1 MLVAEQ
7 FSKYFGSVCAL
18 KDVGFCVRDGEILG
32 IIGPNGA
39 GKTTLLQGLAGLLPM
54 NSGRLSWNGSHL
66 LPRRRSKLLFYLEDG
81 TAPHADLCVGVVV
94 DFYAKIFGRKPD
106 ERDEALERFDISR
119 YCSIRIKGLSKGTMK
134 RLLLSLAWLAQ
145 QKVML
150 LDEPF
155 EGLDLRQVREVTLS
169 LRDLTKRG
177 KSLLLSIH
185 QLRDAERSCD
195 QFLLLNSGAVVA
207 AGTLCEL
214 QAKIAKPNAN
224 LEDVFYALV

>member
-1 MLVAEQ
+1 MLIAEQ
-7 FSKYFGSVCAL
+7 FSKYFGPVCAL
-18 KDVGFCVRDGEILG
+18 KEVGLRLPDAAILG

-54 NSGRLSWNGSHL
+54 NSGQVSWNGRQ
-66 LPRRRSKLLFYLEDG
+66 LPPRKRSKLLFYLEDG
-81 TAPHADLCVGVVV
+81 TAPHADLSVGVVV
-94 DFYAKIFGRKPD
+94 DFYTRIFGRTRND
-106 ERDEALERFDISR
+106 HDEALERFDLSR
-119 YCSIRIKGLSKGTMK
+119 YFSVRIRALSKGTLK
-134 RLLLSLAWLAQ
+134 RLLLGLAWLSPQ
-145 QKVML
+145 RVLL

-169 LRDLTKRG
+169 LRDLTKLG

-195 QFLLLNSGAVVA
+195 QFVLLNSGAVVA
-207 AGTLCEL
+207 AGTLAEL
-214 QAKIAKPNAN
+214 QVKIAKPNAN